1 MPATGA
7 SPAPPPPPRS
17 KVKRKA
23 PKPPVQQPFADDPYG
38 QGIPGANPY
47 GFTSYDPDQAAP
59 YEDAFD
65 EQPVGGS
72 GFAAVNA
79 ARQAVEDEAGA
90 LDEQP
95 EEEDV
100 EVEPPVEEA
109 PQKPHIL
116 ESEPETVIGETL
128 QIEGTLRFERLLRL
142 DGKFEGDLVSTGDLI
157 VGPRGELVG
166 DVRDMADLVVF
177 GKVIGNINVDHLE
190 LCGAASIYGD
200 VTCKT
205 LLMDPTVVLVG
216 TLNVNPFAPNL
227 MDRHGDEVPP
237 EGAGVV
243 PTSPPTSPVT
253 PAEAPAAAL
262 ATPPASARSEPE
274 ATPAVEP
281 APSPVKAPE
290 PAKSPEK
297 PAEPEP
303 VPSPAKSPAKEP
315 APEPTEAPPAS
326 PAKAAPEPVAEPAT
340 EPAKAPEP
348 EPAAAEPAKSPE
360 KPAPAEQVGGA
371 PPAADTSDAPAEA
384 AKSPA
389 KPAEPAAEP
398 AAEPVAPGGGGG
410 VSVPENATGAADGG
424 ESRPP
429 SAGEALPAEAPAAAP
444 AA

>member
-1 MPATGA
+1 MPATGG

-23 PKPPVQQPFADDPYG
+23 PKPPVQQPLADDPYG

-95 EEEDV
+95 EEENV

-253 PAEAPAAAL
+253 PAEAPAAAP

-290 PAKSPEK
+290 PATSPEK

-326 PAKAAPEPVAEPAT
+326 PAKAAPEPVA

-389 KPAEPAAEP
+389 KPAEPAAVEP
-398 AAEPVAPGGGGG
+398 AAEPVAAGGGGG
-410 VSVPENATGAADGG
+410 VSVPENATGALDGG

-429 SAGEALPAEAPAAAP
+429 SAGEALAEAPAAAP
-444 AA
+444 VA

>member
-1 MPATGA
+1 MPTGA

-243 PTSPPTSPVT
+243 PTSPPTSPAKE
-253 PAEAPAAAL
+253 PAEAPAAAPP

-281 APSPVKAPE
+281 AAPSPVKAPAE

-315 APEPTEAPPAS
+315 APEPTEAEKPAS
-326 PAKAAPEPVAEPAT
+326 PAKAPEPVA

-348 EPAAAEPAKSPE
+348 EPAAAAEPAKSPE

-398 AAEPVAPGGGGG
+398 AAEPVTADGGGG
-410 VSVPENATGAADGG
+410 VSRAEDATGAADGG

-429 SAGEALPAEAPAAAP
+429 SAGEALAEGPAAAP

>member
-95 EEEDV
+95 EEEDG

-243 PTSPPTSPVT
+243 PNSPPTSPVT
-253 PAEAPAAAL
+253 PAEAPAAAP

-326 PAKAAPEPVAEPAT
+326 PAKATPEPVA

-348 EPAAAEPAKSPE
+348 EPAAAAEPAKSPE

-371 PPAADTSDAPAEA
+371 PPAADTSDAPAET

-398 AAEPVAPGGGGG
+398 AAEPVTAGGGGG

-429 SAGEALPAEAPAAAP
+429 SAGEAPVSEAPAAAP

>member
-1 MPATGA
+1 MIPTARA
-7 SPAPPPPPRS
+7 SR
-17 KVKRKA
+17 RE
-23 PKPPVQQPFADDPYG
+23 
-38 QGIPGANPY
+38 PY
-47 GFTSYDPDQAAP
+47 GFTSCDPDQAAP

-72 GFAAVNA
+72 GLRPWP

-227 MDRHGDEVPP
+227 MDRNGDEVPP

-243 PTSPPTSPVT
+243 PTSPPTSPAKE
-253 PAEAPAAAL
+253 PAEAPAAAPPVEE
-262 ATPPASARSEPE
+262 PPASARASRG
-274 ATPAVEP
+274 APAVG

-290 PAKSPEK
+290 PAPAPEK
-297 PAEPEP
+297 PAPEP
-303 VPSPAKSPAKEP
+303 VPGRRRAGEGP
-315 APEPTEAPPAS
+315 APEPTGAAS
-326 PAKAAPEPVAEPAT
+326 PAKALSPSRSPRRRPLTA
-340 EPAKAPEP
+340 
-348 EPAAAEPAKSPE
+348 AAAEPAKSPE

-371 PPAADTSDAPAEA
+371 PAADWSAHRRSREIAAARRPAAAPATA
-384 AKSPA
+384 A
-389 KPAEPAAEP
+389 
-398 AAEPVAPGGGGG
+398 GGGG
-410 VSVPENATGAADGG
+410 VSERRRDGCGGWRPAGPPGRAA
-424 ESRPP
+424 RT
-429 SAGEALPAEAPAAAP
+429 AAAP
-444 AA
+444 AAMDVPNKIHTQEDHCGSRPNWSSLRRTSLSLAGSASEPSMKPRLGARP

>member
-1 MPATGA
+1 MPAGA

-79 ARQAVEDEAGA
+79 ARQAVEDEA
-90 LDEQP
+90 LINDEQP
-95 EEEDV
+95 EEDDEATM
-100 EVEPPVEEA
+100 EPPVEEA

-227 MDRHGDEVPP
+227 MDRNGDEVPP

-243 PTSPPTSPVT
+243 PTSPPTSPAKE
-253 PAEAPAAAL
+253 PAEAPAAAPPVDD
-262 ATPPASARSEPE
+262 PPASARSEPE

-281 APSPVKAPE
+281 AAPSPVKAPE

-326 PAKAAPEPVAEPAT
+326 PAKAAPAPEPVA

-348 EPAAAEPAKSPE
+348 EPAAAAEPAKSPE

-389 KPAEPAAEP
+389 KPAEPAAAEP
-398 AAEPVAPGGGGG
+398 AAEPTCRARAEVLGGR
-410 VSVPENATGAADGG
+410 ALKI
-424 ESRPP
+424 RPP
-429 SAGEALPAEAPAAAP
+429 RASLAGEEGTGKE
-444 AA
+444 

>member
-100 EVEPPVEEA
+100 AMEPPVEEA

-237 EGAGVV
+237 EGAGIA
-243 PTSPPTSPVT
+243 PTSRRLRLLRRSRRRRRPPH
-253 PAEAPAAAL
+253 L
-262 ATPPASARSEPE
+262 LWRPPAARSEPE

-281 APSPVKAPE
+281 AAPSPVKAPAE
-290 PAKSPEK
+290 PAPAK
-297 PAEPEP
+297 PRQGARPEP

-315 APEPTEAPPAS
+315 APEPTEAPAS
-326 PAKAAPEPVAEPAT
+326 PAKAAPARARRGAREGAGAG
-340 EPAKAPEP
+340 AR
-348 EPAAAEPAKSPE
+348 
-360 KPAPAEQVGGA
+360 GGRRA
-371 PPAADTSDAPAEA
+371 REI
-384 AKSPA
+384 
-389 KPAEPAAEP
+389 
-398 AAEPVAPGGGGG
+398 
-410 VSVPENATGAADGG
+410 
-424 ESRPP
+424 
-429 SAGEALPAEAPAAAP
+429 AGEARSGGAGRRRAARRGHVRRAGGGREIAREARRARGRARNRWWGRRGLGARDRDGRGGRRREPASVRGRGDSPAEAPAAAP
-444 AA
+444 AAR

>member
-243 PTSPPTSPVT
+243 PTSPPTSPAKE
-253 PAEAPAAAL
+253 PAEAPAAAPP

-281 APSPVKAPE
+281 AAPSPVKAAPAE
-290 PAKSPEK
+290 PAPASPVKE
-297 PAEPEP
+297 PAPEP

-315 APEPTEAPPAS
+315 APEPTEAPPA
-326 PAKAAPEPVAEPAT
+326 KKKKRIAPTLLSA
-340 EPAKAPEP
+340 
-348 EPAAAEPAKSPE
+348 
-360 KPAPAEQVGGA
+360 
-371 PPAADTSDAPAEA
+371 
-384 AKSPA
+384 
-389 KPAEPAAEP
+389 
-398 AAEPVAPGGGGG
+398 
-410 VSVPENATGAADGG
+410 VP
-424 ESRPP
+424 
-429 SAGEALPAEAPAAAP
+429 
-444 AA
+444 